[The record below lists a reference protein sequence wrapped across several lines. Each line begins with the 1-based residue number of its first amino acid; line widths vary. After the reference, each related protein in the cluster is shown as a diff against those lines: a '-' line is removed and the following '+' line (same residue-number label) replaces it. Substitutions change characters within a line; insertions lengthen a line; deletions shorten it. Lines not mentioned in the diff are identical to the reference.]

1 MPDVKKQ
8 ALLPR
13 GEENGLTAIVAELLK
28 DPHRYRAVIGIVDAK
43 RGNVDYDTNAEEVTV
58 RFRRIEVVLRTDLGA
73 AEQLIR
79 RSLEFRSDQA
89 TLPLELEDEL
99 EATFK
104 EMTLDPEDPG
114 ADPDEPEAKGGKG
127 GKA

>member
-1 MPDVKKQ
+1 
-8 ALLPR
+8 
-13 GEENGLTAIVAELLK
+13 
-28 DPHRYRAVIGIVDAK
+28 VDAK
-43 RGNVDYDTNAEEVTV
+43 RGNVDYDTNAEEITV
-58 RFRRIEVVLRTDLGA
+58 RFRRVEVVLRGDLDA
-73 AEQLIR
+73 AQQLIR
-79 RSLEFRSDQA
+79 RALEFRTDQP

-104 EMTLDPEDPG
+104 EMELDPENPG